1 MVEKSL
7 FSCFFYDEICEDVPG
22 IDIAHVTMALKDS
35 QFRAW
40 YRIGN
45 TLRFFL
51 EMSGSVSIIRNF

>member
-1 MVEKSL
+1 
-7 FSCFFYDEICEDVPG
+7 
-22 IDIAHVTMALKDS
+22 MALKDS

-51 EMSGSVSIIRNF
+51 FDEISASGDHNGRNFDGRKILC